1 MTTPF
6 DPTFHS
12 AKSGSEVA
20 QFKTILQR
28 LNQTLRHDQVVQ
40 DTTDSLRSYLQV
52 DRVVLYYFYSEWEG
66 QVTFESL
73 SDKKFS
79 IYGSTGPDQCF
90 NDKYAA
96 LYLDGRVRAIK
107 NIETEP
113 IQPCHR
119 NFLRYLQVRA
129 NLVVPILTKRGLWGL
144 LVAHHCQAPRDWSPA
159 DIDQM
164 KAGALTLTN
173 ASSIQS
179 Y

>member
-1 MTTPF
+1 M
-6 DPTFHS
+6 
-12 AKSGSEVA
+12 
-20 QFKTILQR
+20 
-28 LNQTLRHDQVVQ
+28 
-40 DTTDSLRSYLQV
+40 
-52 DRVVLYYFYSEWEG
+52 
-66 QVTFESL
+66 TFESL
-73 SDKKFS
+73 SDKRFS

-90 NDKYAA
+90 NDEYAA

-119 NFLRYLQVRA
+119 DFLRYLQVRA

-144 LVAHHCQAPRDWSPA
+144 LVAHHCQAPRAWAPA
-159 DIDQM
+159 DIEQM
-164 KAGALTLTN
+164 KEGALMLTN